1 MPPSVSSRAET
12 RVPSELR
19 RFYKALWVAPL
30 VFALI
35 VTTLYPTIFLIA
47 LATTKST
54 LGKPFRSFVGLKN
67 ITGSLADAA
76 FQLTVVKGVAF
87 AFASAIV
94 EIVVG
99 FALACLFVALMKA
112 GRYLL
117 IVVLLPLMTPPVMVG
132 VAWKLILAPS
142 GGLLNGVLMNM
153 GITDAPISFLATPVP
168 AWLSIGIADLWQWVP
183 FVTILCFAALVSLP
197 EGVHEASLIDGAG
210 PWQRLRHITLPL
222 VAAPLASIFLL
233 KLIIGFKLFDLV
245 YVLTFGGPGLTTT
258 TATFSIW
265 RLALEQFDVGKAAAQ
280 TLIYAIVIGIV
291 TIPVVRLHRWASEH
305 YS

>member
-1 MPPSVSSRAET
+1 M
-12 RVPSELR
+12 PSELR

-67 ITGSLADAA
+67 ITGSLTDAA

-153 GITDAPISFLATPVP
+153 GITDAPISFLGDAR
-168 AWLSIGIADLWQWVP
+168 AGL
-183 FVTILCFAALVSLP
+183 ALDRHRRPL
-197 EGVHEASLIDGAG
+197 AMGA
-210 PWQRLRHITLPL
+210 LRHDPLLRRAGQPAGGRARGLADRRRRPVAETAPHHIAARRRAARLDLP
-222 VAAPLASIFLL
+222 S
-233 KLIIGFKLFDLV
+233 
-245 YVLTFGGPGLTTT
+245 
-258 TATFSIW
+258 
-265 RLALEQFDVGKAAAQ
+265 
-280 TLIYAIVIGIV
+280 
-291 TIPVVRLHRWASEH
+291 
-305 YS
+305 